1 MIQIVNKLL
10 TILTYITISKLLEKL
25 AVIIIETLI
34 KQIEEFKYTLI
45 VSELVR
51 LLLKYIKS
59 HNLYS
64 KTK

>member
-51 LLLKYIKS
+51 LLLKYMAILEK
-59 HNLYS
+59 NKL
-64 KTK
+64 

>member
-34 KQIEEFKYTLI
+34 KQIEEFKHASI
-45 VSELVR
+45 VGELVR
-51 LLLKYIKS
+51 LLLKYMAILEK
-59 HNLYS
+59 NKL
-64 KTK
+64 